1 VLAVVKMAKVKDMEL
16 TFLGLDLTWWMFI
29 LFLGMVLFICV
40 IGTVKSYAA
49 EIYDAVIVRMTARW
63 YATVLGRLTK
73 GQRVLDIGI
82 GTASALCTEANAA
95 TVKERDLSIVGVDY
109 EVSYIKKALGV
120 VDQAGLKKHVELRCA
135 DIYDW
140 DLPHQLGKFDAGYFS
155 GSISLMPDPL
165 AALKVMAEMLKPGGV
180 IYITQTFQ
188 RRSVPFLSTIK
199 PLLFY
204 LTTIDFGQLVFEA
217 DILKIV
223 EKAEMEVVENSVV
236 PKSVDTPLQVAR
248 LLVVRPKAK

>member
-1 VLAVVKMAKVKDMEL
+1 M
-16 TFLGLDLTWWMFI
+16 
-29 LFLGMVLFICV
+29 
-40 IGTVKSYAA
+40 
-49 EIYDAVIVRMTARW
+49 
-63 YATVLGRLTK
+63 
-73 GQRVLDIGI
+73 
-82 GTASALCTEANAA
+82 
-95 TVKERDLSIVGVDY
+95 
-109 EVSYIKKALGV
+109 
-120 VDQAGLKKHVELRCA
+120 
-135 DIYDW
+135 
-140 DLPHQLGKFDAGYFS
+140 
-155 GSISLMPDPL
+155 
-165 AALKVMAEMLKPGGV
+165 

>member
-1 VLAVVKMAKVKDMEL
+1 M
-16 TFLGLDLTWWMFI
+16 
-29 LFLGMVLFICV
+29 
-40 IGTVKSYAA
+40 
-49 EIYDAVIVRMTARW
+49 
-63 YATVLGRLTK
+63 
-73 GQRVLDIGI
+73 
-82 GTASALCTEANAA
+82 
-95 TVKERDLSIVGVDY
+95 
-109 EVSYIKKALGV
+109 
-120 VDQAGLKKHVELRCA
+120 
-135 DIYDW
+135 
-140 DLPHQLGKFDAGYFS
+140 
-155 GSISLMPDPL
+155 
-165 AALKVMAEMLKPGGV
+165 

-236 PKSVDTPLQVAR
+236 PNSVDTPLQVAR